1 MARSRSEAAAAGWET
16 RRANEAAREAEF
28 DRRSAASHAG
38 WEKRWDR
45 GTGPVGEKGRE
56 YISKTYGPTV
66 DGGYRPEGADDFEEY
81 DDFDFYESEY

>member
-28 DRRSAASHAG
+28 ERRSAASHAG

-45 GTGPVGEKGRE
+45 GTGPVGDKGRE
-56 YISKTYGPTV
+56 YIQRTYGPSV
-66 DGGYRPEGADDFEEY
+66 RGEEPPDYEDFEEY

>member
-1 MARSRSEAAAAGWET
+1 MTRSRSEASIAGWET
-16 RRANEAAREAEF
+16 RRANEARAEAEF
-28 DRRSAASHAG
+28 DRRAAASHAG

-56 YISKTYGPTV
+56 YIAKTYGPEI
-66 DGGYRPEGADDFEEY
+66 GGSGPPEDYDFDEY